1 MQAFVDVI
9 RYQVLVLFCEPCDV
23 VDDLAS
29 VMFNLEL
36 RCLKLAR
43 FLVVRVLGLLEVEL
57 MELAE
62 KVLIVSTNRA
72 LLIDELEERGLRQG
86 L

>member
-1 MQAFVDVI
+1 MQAFVYVI
-9 RYQVLVLFCEPCDV
+9 RHQVLVLFREPCDV

-43 FLVVRVLGLLEVEL
+43 FLVVRVFGLFEVEL

-62 KVLIVSTNRA
+62 KVLIVATNGA
-72 LLIDELEERGLRQG
+72 LLIDELEERRLCQV

>member
-1 MQAFVDVI
+1 MQTFVDVI
-9 RYQVLVLFCEPCDV
+9 RHQVLVLFCEPCDV

-36 RCLKLAR
+36 RRLKLAC
-43 FLVVRVLGLLEVEL
+43 FLVVRVFGLFEVEL

-62 KVLIVSTNRA
+62 KILIVATNGA
-72 LLIDELEERGLRQG
+72 LLIDELEERRLCQG